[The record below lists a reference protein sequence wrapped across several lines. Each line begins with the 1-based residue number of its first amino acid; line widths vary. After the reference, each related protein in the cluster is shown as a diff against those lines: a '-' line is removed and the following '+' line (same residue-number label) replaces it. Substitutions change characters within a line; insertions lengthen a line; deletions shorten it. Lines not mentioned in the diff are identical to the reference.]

1 MMSKTGGAA
10 APPVTELRTGSIMG
24 SYLLKR
30 LFASLLTAVLAS
42 ILVFLLVR
50 MVPGDV
56 VAQMMGQAG
65 GENAAGTLREFF
77 GLDQP
82 IYVQYLSWIT
92 NVLQGNLGNS
102 WTRGL
107 PVTDMIGPA
116 FLVTLEI
123 AILTLAVATLV
134 GVPLGIIAGIYENR
148 PLDTAIQ
155 TFNIFGLAAPVFW
168 VGLMLLVAVSA
179 LIGWSPPLRFVPIS
193 RSLGDNLS
201 ILILPIASLGLLQ
214 AAAYSQFV
222 RQNVV
227 SALNQE
233 YVRTAIAKGVPVQVV
248 FFKHILRNVLIPII
262 TFMGL
267 ILIQILG
274 GTVIIELLFS
284 LPGLGRLLL
293 TAIETRDYPVLQGA
307 LLIVV
312 VSAMVVNLVVDLT
325 YRLID
330 PRVRVA

>member
-1 MMSKTGGAA
+1 
-10 APPVTELRTGSIMG
+10 MG
-24 SYLLKR
+24 TYLLKR
-30 LFASLLTAVLAS
+30 LLASVLTAVLAS
-42 ILVFLLVR
+42 ILVFLLMR

-65 GENAAGTLREFF
+65 GENAATALREFF

-82 IYVQYLSWIT
+82 IYMQYLTWISR
-92 NVLQGNLGNS
+92 VVQGDLGTS

-123 AILTLAVATLV
+123 AVLTLAIATLV
-134 GVPLGIIAGIYENR
+134 GVPLGILAGIYENR
-148 PLDTAIQ
+148 PLDTLIQ
-155 TFNIFGLAAPVFW
+155 SFNILGLAAPVFW
-168 VGLMLLVAVSA
+168 VGLMLLVGVSMVA
-179 LIGWSPPLRFVPIS
+179 GWSPPLRFVPITK
-193 RSLGDNLS
+193 SLEDNLA
-201 ILILPIASLGLLQ
+201 ILILPVASLGLLQ

-233 YVRTAIAKGVPVQVV
+233 YVRTAVAKGVPTGTI
-248 FFKHILRNVLIPII
+248 FFKHILRNVLIPVI

-274 GTVIIELLFS
+274 GTVIIESLFA

-307 LLIVV
+307 LLVV
-312 VSAMVVNLVVDLT
+312 VVAAMVVNLVIDLA

-330 PRVRVA
+330 PRVRVS